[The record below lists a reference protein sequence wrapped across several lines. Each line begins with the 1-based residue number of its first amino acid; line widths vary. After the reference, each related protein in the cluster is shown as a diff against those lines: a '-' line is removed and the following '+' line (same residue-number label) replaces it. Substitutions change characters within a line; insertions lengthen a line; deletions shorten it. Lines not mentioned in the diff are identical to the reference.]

1 MDIVSK
7 ITFTQKQVE
16 IIFNQSKKLIVS
28 KRIFRAFSLQEGQ
41 SVDLRAYLPQIAQ
54 AQQKEALHSAFG
66 YLTIR
71 DRSTTEIQEALR
83 KKGYANS
90 VAQAVLQ
97 ELMAKGFVNDERFAN
112 HFAQVRLQQGY
123 GKQRILQELRQK
135 GIESSIAT
143 QALENIDYKEIA
155 FLNAC
160 TIAQKYAKRYE
171 DLSYANKQKI
181 IQALVRKGYSIS
193 MAIKAVQSLQED

>member
-1 MDIVSK
+1 M
-7 ITFTQKQVE
+7 
-16 IIFNQSKKLIVS
+16 
-28 KRIFRAFSLQEGQ
+28 
-41 SVDLRAYLPQIAQ
+41 
-54 AQQKEALHSAFG
+54 
-66 YLTIR
+66 
-71 DRSTTEIQEALR
+71 
-83 KKGYANS
+83 
-90 VAQAVLQ
+90 
-97 ELMAKGFVNDERFAN
+97 
-112 HFAQVRLQQGY
+112 
-123 GKQRILQELRQK
+123 QELRQK

-171 DLSYANKQKI
+171 DLSYTNKQKI